1 MDKMEPLY
9 ANSDSFMDKGEF
21 SQKRK
26 EFNRKPVD
34 KLLDLLA
41 SEDLE
46 TRFFTE
52 MALRNIT
59 GT

>member
-1 MDKMEPLY
+1 
-9 ANSDSFMDKGEF
+9 MDKGEF
-21 SQKRK
+21 SEKRK